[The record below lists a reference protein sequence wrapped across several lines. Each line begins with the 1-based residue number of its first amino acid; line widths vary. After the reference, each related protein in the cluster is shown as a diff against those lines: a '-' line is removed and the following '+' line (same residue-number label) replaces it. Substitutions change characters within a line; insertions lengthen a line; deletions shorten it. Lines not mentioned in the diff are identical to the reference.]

1 MTPQKVTPQKLT
13 PQKIITPSVGR
24 KRKLTTKAKEAP
36 KSIVKP
42 KAGNKSSDKAPGVLP
57 PKKRKTGHE
66 TKVRNILRRASTAPG
81 QSKVSDYF
89 ISPLS
94 DTLPDL
100 EDFDLGRGPVAMSSP
115 TKNRPCICSYP
126 APALSPINY
135 HRIHSNATLTRH
147 NVIVISD
154 SD

>member
-1 MTPQKVTPQKLT
+1 M
-13 PQKIITPSVGR
+13 
-24 KRKLTTKAKEAP
+24 
-36 KSIVKP
+36 
-42 KAGNKSSDKAPGVLP
+42 VLP
-57 PKKRKTGHE
+57 LKKRKTGQE